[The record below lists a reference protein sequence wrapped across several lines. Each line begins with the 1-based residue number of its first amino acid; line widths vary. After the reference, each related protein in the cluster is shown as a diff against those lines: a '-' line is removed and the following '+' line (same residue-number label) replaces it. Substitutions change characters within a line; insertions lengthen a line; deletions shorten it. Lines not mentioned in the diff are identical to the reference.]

1 VGCNDFDAGNIHY
14 EGHWKGSTLNLRLL
28 GPERATSEAIDIWAQ
43 KSITYNIKRKAAN
56 LEMMPML

>member
-1 VGCNDFDAGNIHY
+1 M
-14 EGHWKGSTLNLRLL
+14 
-28 GPERATSEAIDIWAQ
+28 ATSEAIDIWAQ